1 APLVPGD
8 ATHLNILNRWVKGCN
23 EAQHLPNRKSFIPS
37 RLLLVGDEDT
47 RFVRLISKPESKSGS
62 VNYIALSHRWGNDS
76 STEGKF
82 VTTTTDNIHVIA
94 SALGI
99 DDDYL
104 PKTFLD
110 AVVITRRLKV
120 KYLWIDSLCILQDN
134 MNHGNMDSK
143 NDWDRE
149 SKLMEEVFG
158 SAYITI
164 AASCAENRFQGFL
177 KARTP
182 RQLRGW
188 VLQERALSRRTLHF
202 TSSQTYWECGEGIR
216 CETFTKTTNR
226 KAAFLG
232 DSNFPHSVES
242 FKQGR
247 QLQHYHDL
255 YERYSSLKLTYPT
268 DKPRAI
274 AGLEKRLTMALKSTG
289 GYGIFLSNLHRD
301 LLWQRRNIG
310 TSLRRIGFQPHEEIP
325 SWSWMAF
332 EGEIRYMNVPFGD
345 IERAKDISSPFETQT
360 GRGAEETSD
369 LSKKAYF
376 QATART
382 LMSDNPARL
391 IMDDPERILRRPLM
405 CVIVGTSKQNKS
417 DPVRHYAL
425 MVAPVMDKEEDKVFE
440 RVGVAYLS
448 EDEVSIEE
456 GTGIVRIQ

>member
-1 APLVPGD
+1 M
-8 ATHLNILNRWVKGCN
+8 
-23 EAQHLPNRKSFIPS
+23 
-37 RLLLVGDEDT
+37 RL
-47 RFVRLISKPESKSGS
+47 
-62 VNYIALSHRWGNDS
+62 
-76 STEGKF
+76 
-82 VTTTTDNIHVIA
+82 
-94 SALGI
+94 
-99 DDDYL
+99 DDDVQFY
-104 PKTFLD
+104 
-110 AVVITRRLKV
+110 ICEI
-120 KYLWIDSLCILQDN
+120 IDNFEIDVEKGELNQ
-134 MNHGNMDSK
+134 
-143 NDWDRE
+143 
-149 SKLMEEVFG
+149 
-158 SAYITI
+158 
-164 AASCAENRFQGFL
+164 
-177 KARTP
+177 
-182 RQLRGW
+182 RGW